1 VVIPF
6 EPHPWL
12 NNPDWMTLAGRYWPR
27 SLERLPAAVERYF
40 EVEPG
45 IRLLAHCHCQ
55 PERARPALVIV
66 HGLEGS
72 SESRYVMGTA
82 EKAWVA
88 GFHVVRMNQRNC
100 GGTEALA
107 PTLYN
112 SGLSGDYRAV
122 VRELA
127 DVDGLREIFLAGFSM
142 GGNLVLKAAG
152 ELGREASSRVPNAR
166 DGTAFAGVV
175 AVCPALDL
183 AACVDAIHEPRNAF
197 YERYF
202 VRNLIKRY
210 RLKAKLFPQHFALD
224 GVNRI
229 RTIREFDDVITA
241 PYCGYGDAVNY
252 YDRASAKHV
261 LGAIGAPA
269 LVITA
274 QDDPLVPHG
283 SVRRPELMG
292 NARITLLDPEHG
304 GHCAFIS
311 RHGGSDE
318 RFWAECRIVE
328 FCAGQSNLLPARQ

>member
-1 VVIPF
+1 
-6 EPHPWL
+6 
-12 NNPDWMTLAGRYWPR
+12 MTLAGRFWPR
-27 SLERLPAAVERYF
+27 GLERLPAASERYF

-45 IRLLAHCHCQ
+45 IRLLSHCHWQ
-55 PERARPALVIV
+55 QEAVRRPAIVIV

-72 SESRYVMGTA
+72 SDSRYVLGTA

-88 GFHVVRMNQRNC
+88 GFNVVRMNQRNC

-127 DVDGLREIFLAGFSM
+127 EVDRLQEVFLAGFSM

-152 ELGREASSRVPNAR
+152 EMGGEPAR
-166 DGTAFAGVV
+166 PAAFAGVA
-175 AVCPALDL
+175 AVCPAMDL

-210 RLKAKLFPQHFALD
+210 RRKVELFPQHFALN
-224 GVNRI
+224 GVDRI

-241 PYCGYGDAVNY
+241 PLCGYGNAENY
-252 YDRASAKHV
+252 YDRASARHV
-261 LGAIGAPA
+261 LGSIRVPA

-274 QDDPLVPHG
+274 KDDPLVPHA
-283 SVRRPELMG
+283 SIHRPELQG
-292 NARITLLDPEHG
+292 NPRITLLDPDHG

-311 RHGGSDE
+311 RHGGTDE

-328 FCAGQSNLLPARQ
+328 FFQQRSSLAA

>member
-1 VVIPF
+1 MVIPF
-6 EPHPWL
+6 EPHPRL
-12 NNPDWMTLAGRYWPR
+12 NNPHWMTLAGRFWPR
-27 SLERLPAAVERYF
+27 SLERLPAAEERYF

-45 IRLLAHCHCQ
+45 IPLLAHCHWQ
-55 PERARPALVIV
+55 PEPQRRPALIIV

-72 SESRYVMGTA
+72 SESRYVLGTA

-88 GFHVVRMNQRNC
+88 GFNVVRMNQRNC

-122 VRELA
+122 ARELA
-127 DVDGLREIFLAGFSM
+127 DRDGLREIFLSGFSM

-152 ELGREASSRVPNAR
+152 EIGAEANRFS
-166 DGTAFAGVV
+166 AFAGVA

-183 AACVDAIHEPRNAF
+183 AACVDAIHEPGNAF

-202 VRNLIKRY
+202 VRNLVQRY
-210 RLKAKLFPQHFALD
+210 RRKVELFPQHFALD
-224 GVNRI
+224 GVDHV
-229 RTIREFDDVITA
+229 RTIRAFDDVITA
-241 PYCGYGDAVNY
+241 PYCGYGNAANY

-261 LGAIGAPA
+261 LKTIDAPT

-274 QDDPLVPHG
+274 QDDPMVPHA
-283 SVRRPELMG
+283 SVCRPELLA
-292 NARITLLDPEHG
+292 NPRVTLLDPPHG

-311 RHGGSDE
+311 CHGGTDE

-328 FCAGQSNLLPARQ
+328 FCKQRSKWLA

>member
-1 VVIPF
+1 
-6 EPHPWL
+6 
-12 NNPDWMTLAGRYWPR
+12 MTLAGRFWPR
-27 SLERLPAAVERYF
+27 SLDRLPPPVERYF

-45 IRLLAHCHCQ
+45 IRLLAHCHWQ
-55 PERARPALVIV
+55 PEPARPALVIV

-72 SESRYVMGTA
+72 SESRYVLGTA
-82 EKAWVA
+82 EKAWAA
-88 GFHVVRMNQRNC
+88 GFHVLRVNQRNC

-112 SGLSGDYRAV
+112 SGLSGDFRAV

-127 DVDGLREIFLAGFSM
+127 QSDGLREVFLAGYSM

-152 ELGREASSRVPNAR
+152 EMGRSR
-166 DGTAFAGVV
+166 DFGTAPSAAFAGVA

-210 RLKAKLFPQHFALD
+210 RRKVELFPQNFALN
-224 GVNRI
+224 GVDTI
-229 RTIREFDDVITA
+229 ETIREFDDRITA
-241 PYCGYGDAVNY
+241 PYCGYGNAANY
-252 YDRASAKHV
+252 YDLASAKHV
-261 LGAIGAPA
+261 LATIAVPA

-274 QDDPLVPHG
+274 QDDPLVPHA
-283 SVRRPELMG
+283 SVRRPELLA
-292 NARITLLDPEHG
+292 NPRITLLDPAHG

-311 RHGGSDE
+311 CHGGGDE

-328 FCAGQSNLLPARQ
+328 FCKQHSNLLKH